1 VKSTT
6 RWLLLAFL
14 LVLLAAF
21 ALRMWHL
28 NTQPIWHDEGW
39 SIRAMRDPFTTP
51 DDNTPF
57 LYYLSG
63 HLLWRAGAG
72 ESPLAFRY
80 VSVLIGLATV
90 ALALRLGW
98 RWYGPLA
105 GLSAGAL
112 VGSSPLLWVYAQEV
126 RAYIA
131 VPLFALLLIAAADA
145 VLRHRPG
152 QPIPRRLWL
161 LIFVAQLAALYTHN
175 LAVPLIVWLNVALG
189 LAWLHRRDWRRV
201 LTWAGIE
208 LALIAAYVPWL
219 LTQSPSGTPLN
230 TPPEPGLP
238 LIRDIWAGYFLPALP
253 QLENAQRLAA
263 QGVDMLT
270 PIMLYGALAVGLA
283 LVVALAD
290 RTRRGWLLLSHALLV
305 PVFSTALLIAAS
317 IDFHPRYYI
326 AAVPGTL
333 LLLAGGMALA
343 LRAVPRN
350 LRHIRQIAA
359 GYTLLIF
366 GGVLL
371 AGYSLDDLTTTREYQ
386 HDDFAGLA
394 EYYAALPADTVI
406 LIPFGA
412 ERALQDYYA
421 HQLDIAAQFVNL
433 PLYAGEESVIAALNE
448 LTADG
453 PRRVEFLTWFQLPAD
468 PRGMYPCLL
477 TAAHSADQPPV
488 TRTYF
493 GLMTQ
498 SYRIDALTFQPL
510 DAAPN
515 YREIALED
523 AAYAASPQGVCART
537 EWTLRQPTDHDAS
550 ATASLLNPAGGTLAR
565 ADALIA
571 RADNVGTG
579 LWSLDDSGAAYT
591 LLPLPAGAPPGEYT
605 LTLNVYD
612 DSRPSGFDLIDSA
625 GNPAG
630 VTYTLPQA
638 IRAAGP
644 LLPAADIPAAPM
656 LQADNSDDGRI
667 ETGRPLEIT
676 LLLPGDDDPGERVIT
691 LEGDGWRREDR
702 APHDDRARLS
712 WHVFS
717 APPGYEGEAVL
728 AVDGHEL
735 ARYTV
740 IDVPRRFDPP
750 AYDFAVDVAFPGVGR
765 LAGGSVDSEDDVIH
779 ADDPPPVTLIWQAA
793 DATNRPLTVFVQ
805 LLAEDGRLLA
815 QSDAQPAEGGRPTTG
830 WIAGEY
836 IADRHTLTFH
846 APDYRGPAYLI
857 AGLYDPADGFRRV
870 ITADGHDH
878 ARLPLALEVTD

>member
-350 LRHIRQIAA
+350 LRHIRQVAA
-359 GYTLLIF
+359 GYSLLIL
-366 GGVLL
+366 GAVAL
-371 AGYSLDDLTTTREYQ
+371 AGYSLDDLTSTREYQ

-515 YREIALED
+515 YRKIALED

-550 ATASLLNPAGGTLAR
+550 VTASLLNPAGGTLAR
-565 ADALIA
+565 ADAPIA
-571 RADNVGTG
+571 RADNVGTA
-579 LWSLDDSGAAYT
+579 LWSMDDSGAAYT
-591 LLPLPAGAPPGEYT
+591 LLPLPPGTPLREYT